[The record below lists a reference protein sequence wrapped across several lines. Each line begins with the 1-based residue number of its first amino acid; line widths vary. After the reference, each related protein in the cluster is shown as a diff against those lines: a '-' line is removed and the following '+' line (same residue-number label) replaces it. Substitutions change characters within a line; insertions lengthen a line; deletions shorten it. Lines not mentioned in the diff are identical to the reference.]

1 MINSKEQYLSFI
13 LQEEL
18 YGIELFSVKELIRI
32 PDVSRIP
39 GMPDYVKGVINLRS
53 KIIPVIDLRLR
64 FGLAE
69 QAYNDRTSVIIVEIP
84 KDNEMQLCGFVAD
97 TAKEVLKIS
106 SENISPPD
114 CLQLDGI
121 EYLKGIG
128 NVDGDLIRLLNADR
142 IITPDEQ
149 ELLMQEASTNN
160 QRRSDYV

>member
-1 MINSKEQYLSFI
+1 MINSNEQYLSFI

-69 QAYNDRTSVIIVEIP
+69 QAYNDRTSVIIVELP

-97 TAKEVLKIS
+97 MAKEVLKIS
-106 SENISPPD
+106 SEDISPPD
-114 CLQLDGI
+114 CLQFEGI

-128 NVDGDLIRLLNADR
+128 NVDGHLIRLLNADR
-142 IITPDEQ
+142 IIAPDEQ
-149 ELLMQEASTNN
+149 ELLIQEVSINN

>member
-1 MINSKEQYLSFI
+1 MINSNEQYLSFI

-64 FGLAE
+64 FGLVE
-69 QAYNDRTSVIIVEIP
+69 KAYNDRTSVIIVEIP

-142 IITPDEQ
+142 IIAPDEQ
-149 ELLMQEASTNN
+149 ELLIQEASINN

>member
-1 MINSKEQYLSFI
+1 MINSNEQYLSFI

-39 GMPDYVKGVINLRS
+39 GMPDYMKGVINLRS

-69 QAYNDRTSVIIVEIP
+69 QAYDDRTSVIIVEIP

-142 IITPDEQ
+142 IIATDEQ
-149 ELLMQEASTNN
+149 ELLIQEAIINN